1 MENLNQK
8 QTQFFK
14 GTGWILGLMLSV
26 VSALV
31 VYALS
36 DHFFAA
42 VAAGIPVLLFSGLG
56 IEDRL
61 QSEHMQLESGKT
73 KVLIGASLLGFVV
86 FIAFY
91 IIFKLI

>member
-1 MENLNQK
+1 MENLDQK
-8 QTQFFK
+8 QSQFFK
-14 GTGWILGLMLSV
+14 GTGWLLGLMLSIV
-26 VSALV
+26 CALV

-36 DHFFAA
+36 NNFFAA

-56 IEDRL
+56 IENRL
-61 QSEHMQLESGKT
+61 QSKRMQQESGKT

-86 FIAFY
+86 YISFY